1 MKNPTRL
8 LMLLLAIISIAF
20 LSIPRAKAEPI
31 RVSHQLMLTARSGEL
46 LTFPS
51 TTLTLAQITV
61 PAVPDPAPAAAPT
74 VLGVSAQN
82 LISMGTAILVPII
95 LLGVKKLLPNIP
107 GWVIPILA
115 PMLGMLTDLVNT
127 LATGHQSNVLLAA
140 LLGLAGV
147 GLREVKDQIK
157 PAVNGGWPT
166 TV

>member
-1 MKNPTRL
+1 
-8 LMLLLAIISIAF
+8 MLLLAIISIAF

-31 RVSHQLMLTARSGEL
+31 RVSDQLMLTARAGEL

-51 TTLTLAQITV
+51 TSLTLAQITV
-61 PAVPDPAPAAAPT
+61 PAVPDPAPGAAPT
-74 VLGVSAQN
+74 ALGVSAN
-82 LISMGTAILVPII
+82 NIVSWLTPILVPIL
-95 LLGVKKLLPNIP
+95 LLGVKKILPNIP

-115 PMLGMLTDLVNT
+115 PLLGVLTDVVNSM
-127 LATGHQSNVLLAA
+127 ATGHQSNLLLSA